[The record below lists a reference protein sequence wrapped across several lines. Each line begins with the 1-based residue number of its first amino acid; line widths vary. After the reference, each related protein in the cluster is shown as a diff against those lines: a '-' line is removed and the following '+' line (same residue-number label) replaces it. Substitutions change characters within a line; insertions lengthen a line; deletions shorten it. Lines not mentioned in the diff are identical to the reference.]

1 MPQPPF
7 QVDGVQINPGAGLPT
22 LTVTRDPVTDGMLFT
37 DGTLASPVLL
47 SQLVSTTISTVFIV
61 STTGPATYSSIQDAL
76 DAVPAIP
83 TGEYTIL
90 VYGGE
95 YTGNITWDK
104 DRVTLFALGNVIH
117 EVASGDN
124 VEITGPVTAKITGVT
139 FRNTDSGSAVKI
151 VGTEP
156 ELVSSVTL
164 DRCIFDIDVTA
175 TAVDATFVDSFTA
188 YNCVASSGSFLL
200 SQIQNSYVFGSRL
213 PASGVSYDTA
223 LNVTNPNEGFYTFEN
238 CVFTSLLVS
247 TQGSGAVDIT
257 ASRTGN
263 LDTNGDVLTT
273 LVGGTTDA
281 LSADGPVVAVQNPVT
296 ALSGVATADVPFHA
310 SVVFTA
316 QSVATY
322 TLPAPR
328 TNSDYTV
335 FVEPNGQSPSIAKT
349 NTGFTLTYANPF
361 SGVVRFKVE

>member
-61 STTGPATYSSIQDAL
+61 STVGPATYPSIQDAL

-95 YTGNITWDK
+95 YTGNINWNK

-124 VEITGPVTAKITGVT
+124 VEITGPVTARITGVT
-139 FRNTDSGSAVKI
+139 FRNTNSGSAVKI

-156 ELVSSVTL
+156 VLVSSVTL
-164 DRCIFDIDVTA
+164 DQCFFDIDPTA
-175 TAVDATFVDSFTA
+175 TAVDAIFVDSFMT
-188 YNCVASSGSFLL
+188 YNCVAPSGSFLL

-223 LNVTNPNEGFYTFEN
+223 LNITNPNEGFYTFEN

-257 ASRTGN
+257 DSRTGN

-296 ALSGVATADVPFHA
+296 ALSGVATADVPFRA

-316 QSVATY
+316 QSTAMF

-328 TNSDYTV
+328 TNNNYMV
-335 FVEPNGQSPSIAKT
+335 FVESNGQSPSIAKT
-349 NTGFTLTYANPF
+349 NTDFTLTYANSF
-361 SGVVRFKVE
+361 SGVVGFKVE